1 MASDPKQRFKQYVG
15 KEGGGGRPK
24 GQGFITELQRQKL
37 QPAHLDSIVERNKK
51 KNHFPKRIP
60 DAEWKDVKAEL
71 KRKQYDTKQVAGNN
85 KKAAPAK
92 KKAAPAKKKAAPA
105 KKKANAAAVPSVAP
119 RRSTRSTKGKKGK

>member
-71 KRKQYDTKQVAGNN
+71 KRKQYDTQQVDGKNQ
-85 KKAAPAK
+85 KLKAK
-92 KKAAPAKKKAAPA
+92 KKPPPKKKTKDA
-105 KKKANAAAVPSVAP
+105 VAP
-119 RRSTRSTKGKKGK
+119 SRTCRVVVV

>member
-92 KKAAPAKKKAAPA
+92 KKAVPAKKKAP
-105 KKKANAAAVPSVAP
+105 AAAVPSVAP
-119 RRSTRSTKGKKGK
+119 RRSTRSTKGKKGKKGK